1 MFEWLKRKTKDN
13 AIADDEINPL
23 PDKDKRLFKYWDSTQ
38 WRYIDPV
45 TAFRKCQHHEAMD
58 WDNKGTLIEAGSEP
72 ETTEYVQAICDIFDV
87 EKYDE
92 STGEG
97 LTETE
102 LAGLLNHLTEWLLGV
117 KKNTSGSSTS
127 PEPTD

>member
-1 MFEWLKRKTKDN
+1 
-13 AIADDEINPL
+13 
-23 PDKDKRLFKYWDSTQ
+23 
-38 WRYIDPV
+38 
-45 TAFRKCQHHEAMD
+45 MD
-58 WDNKGTLIEAGSEP
+58 WENKGTLIEAGSEP

-117 KKNTSGSSTS
+117 KKIPMVHRHRRNLRTKFFRSARSAQAML
-127 PEPTD
+127 